1 MSERALERRPATGED
16 DAMADHKTQLADAAL
31 RLLAKARWSDL
42 TLMEVARAAK
52 VPAASLQSAVPGKPA
67 LLGAILTRIGN
78 LTAEHYR
85 RDAGSEDARDRLLDV
100 ALTWFETLNT
110 RKPAVRSLY
119 DGLKRD
125 PLALL
130 AARDEIIAA
139 ASWLLTLAE
148 ADTGPALPARALAF
162 AATLARAIPLWL
174 EDDKQMT
181 RTMAQLDADL
191 RRGMRL
197 FGGRRSK

>member
-1 MSERALERRPATGED
+1 
-16 DAMADHKTQLADAAL
+16 MADPKTQLADAAL
-31 RLLAKARWSDL
+31 RLLAKTRWSDL
-42 TLMEVARAAK
+42 TLMQVARAAK
-52 VPAASLQSAVPGKPA
+52 ISAGNLQSLAPGKPA
-67 LLGAILTRIGN
+67 LLGLILNRIGD
-78 LTAEHYR
+78 LAAEHYR
-85 RDAGSEDARDRLLDV
+85 GDPDSQDARDRLLDV
-100 ALTWFETLNT
+100 ALTWFETLNA
-110 RKPAVRSLY
+110 RKLAIRSLY

-130 AARDEIIAA
+130 AARGEIVAA
-139 ASWLLTLAE
+139 ASWLLVLAE

-162 AATLARAIPLWL
+162 AATLARAIPVWL

-197 FGGRRSK
+197 FGRRPPG